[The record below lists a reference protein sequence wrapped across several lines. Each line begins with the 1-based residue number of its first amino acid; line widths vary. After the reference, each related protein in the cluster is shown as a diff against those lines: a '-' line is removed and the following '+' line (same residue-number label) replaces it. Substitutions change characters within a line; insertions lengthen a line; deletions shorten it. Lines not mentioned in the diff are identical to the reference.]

1 MQNLSERLSLIAGFV
16 EAGSSVCDVGTD
28 HGYLPAFLYL
38 SGKAS
43 RVTATDI
50 REKPLKN
57 ARNNLERLGAQG
69 VKLILCDGLSGVT
82 RDMCDTVI
90 IAGMGG
96 EVISGIIDCAPF
108 VRDSSVRLI
117 LQPMTAA
124 RELREYLAQ
133 NGFKVER
140 EQAVSENRKIYSVM
154 VVRFCGK
161 PYSLDGVTALI
172 GKLLP
177 DSDASREYIKK
188 QQRIV
193 YNCAKSLSAVYKKQS
208 EYLEYKELSDTLT
221 KILEE
226 QNGI

>member
-50 REKPLKN
+50 REKPLEN

-69 VKLILCDGLSGVT
+69 VKLVLCDGLASVT

-96 EVISGIIDCAPF
+96 EVISGIIDRAGF
-108 VRDSSVRLI
+108 VRDSSVKLI

-133 NGFKVER
+133 NGFEVER

-154 VVRFCGK
+154 VARFSGK
-161 PYSLDGVTALI
+161 PYPLDTVTALI

-177 DSDASREYIKK
+177 DSDASCEYIKK

-193 YNCAKSLSAVYKKQS
+193 NACANSLSATQGKKN
-208 EYLEYKELSDTLT
+208 EYLEYKALSDALT
-221 KILEE
+221 KILEG